1 MALKVIL
8 TGDPATDTD
17 FDAIVADYP
26 TTVLVG
32 LRSDRDTIART
43 ANSYP
48 GTPNAT
54 IKLEPCAGTHIHF
67 KVGLKANVAGTA
79 YVKLAIKSG
88 ANPEDQLL
96 ELTTASNTTVTLV
109 GTAPITAL
117 TNNGNLQGATCDL
130 NIYIKNSGV
139 QTTTLEGFVVI
150 CGTSSADGDYLS

>member
-1 MALKVIL
+1 MALKVL
-8 TGDPATDTD
+8 LSGDAATDTA

-26 TTVLVG
+26 QSALVG

-54 IKLEPCAGTHIHF
+54 IKLEPLVGSHIHF

-96 ELTTASNTTVTLV
+96 ELSTGSTTTVTLK
-109 GTAPITAL
+109 GTAPVTAL
-117 TNNGNLQGATCDL
+117 TNNGNLQGVTCDL
-130 NIYIKNSGV
+130 NIYLKNSGV
-139 QTTTLEGFVVI
+139 NTTTLEGFVVI
-150 CGTSSADGDYLS
+150 CGTSSADGDYMS